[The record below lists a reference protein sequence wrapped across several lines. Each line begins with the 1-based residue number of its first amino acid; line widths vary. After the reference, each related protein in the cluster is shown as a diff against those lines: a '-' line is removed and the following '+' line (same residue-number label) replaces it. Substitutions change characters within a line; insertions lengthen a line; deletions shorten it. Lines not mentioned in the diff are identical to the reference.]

1 MENPQTLSLM
11 QHALLEAKTAFSL
24 GEVPI
29 GAIVVRQGEIIATA
43 HNLVESRKDIAAH
56 AEILA
61 LQRAAQVVGDW
72 RLEICD
78 MYVTLE
84 PCAMCAQ
91 AISYARIRRLYFGA
105 YNPKG
110 GGVEHGARI
119 FTHPTCLHKPEVIG
133 GVEEKAAQALLTK
146 FFGEVRQEF

>member
-1 MENPQTLSLM
+1 M

-29 GAIVVRQGEIIATA
+29 GAVVVREGVVIATA

-56 AEILA
+56 AEILT

-72 RLEICD
+72 RLENCD

-133 GVEEKAAQALLTK
+133 GIEETAAQELLTR
-146 FFGEVRQEF
+146 FFKDARV

>member
-1 MENPQTLSLM
+1 MENAQTLSMM
-11 QHALLEAKTAFSL
+11 QHALSEAQQAFTL

-29 GAIVVRQGEIIATA
+29 GAVVVRAGAVIATA

-72 RLEICD
+72 RLQDCD

-133 GVEEKAAQALLTK
+133 GVEEKASQELLTK
-146 FFGEVRQEF
+146 FFGEVRFC

>member
-1 MENPQTLSLM
+1 M
-11 QHALLEAKTAFSL
+11 QRALLEAKTAFSL

-29 GAIVVRQGEIIATA
+29 GAAVVRYGEIIATA
-43 HNLVESRKDIAAH
+43 HNLVENRKDIAAH

-61 LQRAAQVVGDW
+61 LQRAAQALGDW
-72 RLEICD
+72 RLQECD
-78 MYVTLE
+78 IYVTLE

-105 YNPKG
+105 YNPKS

-133 GVEEKAAQALLTK
+133 GVEETSAQVLLTT
-146 FFGEVRQEF
+146 FFAEARLC

>member
-1 MENPQTLSLM
+1 M
-11 QHALLEAKTAFSL
+11 QHALLEAQQAFAS

-29 GAIVVRQGEIIATA
+29 GAVVAREGAVIAAA

-61 LQRAAQVVGDW
+61 LQRAAQIVGDW
-72 RLEICD
+72 RLENCD

-110 GGVEHGARI
+110 GGVDHGARI

-133 GVEEKAAQALLTK
+133 GVEETAAQELLTR
-146 FFGEVRQEF
+146 FFKDVRQES